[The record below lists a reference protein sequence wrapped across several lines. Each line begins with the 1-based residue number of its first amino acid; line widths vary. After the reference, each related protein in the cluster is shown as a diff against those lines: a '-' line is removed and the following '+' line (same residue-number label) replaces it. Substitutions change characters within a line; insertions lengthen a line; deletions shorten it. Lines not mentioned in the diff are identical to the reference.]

1 MKKWILSIVLN
12 ALCVVISLLHAQE
25 PLQKIRGRVIDRE
38 SQYPIIGATV
48 KVLKGEQLEGGAVS
62 DVEGYFRLNDIPVGR
77 YTLWIEYLGYEKV
90 VMDNVIVTTGKETLL
105 QIEMT
110 EKVQELKGAVIKGTG
125 VFETVNEL
133 GVVSNRA
140 FNSEETE
147 RYAGSRQ
154 DPARMALNFAGAQ
167 ATDDSRNDI
176 IVRGNS
182 PLGLLWRYED
192 VELFNPNHFAV
203 AGSTGGPISMLNNKV
218 IGRSDF
224 MTGAFPSGYGNALS
238 GVFDIRMRNGNN
250 EKHEKTFQFGIFG
263 TELSV
268 EGPLSKQQKS
278 SYLVA
283 YRYSTLKLFE
293 SLKFNLGTNAVPNY
307 QDLTFKVN
315 IPTKKSGT
323 FTLFGLGGTSK
334 IAIVMSNYTEP
345 QTELYGR
352 KDRDQYFATSM
363 AMVGASHKIHINKT
377 TVSKITFSVSGSDI
391 GSQHDLVLRNADY
404 SVQRLV
410 PKLAYSMRENK
421 ASLAWSLRKK
431 VSAKHSYVTGFYAD
445 MFYFNYS
452 DSLYNENTD
461 VWKVRMNFRGH
472 ENATMLQP
480 YFQWNTKVNDRLLF
494 TAGVHGTYFALSN
507 SGAIEPR
514 AGLKWNMSPTETL
527 SFGYGLHS
535 RAQPYYVYFSGNITS
550 GPIGDLPNKNM
561 GLTKSHHLVASYDK
575 SFSKVFRMKAETYY
589 QHLFNVPVEALQPSS
604 FSLLNMGS
612 GFDRFFPSQLT
623 NTGTGTNYGAE
634 LTLERSFFKEYF
646 LLLTGSL
653 FESTY
658 KGSDGIQ
665 RNTDFNGRFATRCM
679 IGGEKAILK
688 NKRTKFA
695 YGLGVTYAGGRRY
708 SPVDEAASL
717 LEADAVF
724 VDSLRNTLQFKNF
737 FRTDLRVGFKKD
749 AKKVTHEFMLD
760 IINVFNTRNILTL
773 SYDPDIPLTQPGKSP
788 LREEPQLGLL
798 PVFFYKIHF

>member
-1 MKKWILSIVLN
+1 MKTILHR
-12 ALCVVISLLHAQE
+12 AVILIFCLLTSTLKGQD
-25 PLQKIRGRVIDRE
+25 PTQNIRGRIIDRE
-38 SQYPIIGATV
+38 SQYPVIGATV
-48 KVLKGEQLEGGAVS
+48 KVMKGEELIEGALS
-62 DVEGYFRLNDIPVGR
+62 DADGYFRIVNIPVGR
-77 YTLWIEYLGYEKV
+77 YTLWIEYLGYEKLT
-90 VMDNVIVTTGKETLL
+90 MDNIIVTTGKETLL
-105 QIEMT
+105 QLEMT
-110 EKVQELKGAVIKGTG
+110 EKVQELKVAVVKGIST
-125 VFETVNEL
+125 FETVNEL
-133 GVVSNRA
+133 GVVSNRS
-140 FNSEETE
+140 FNAEETE

-224 MTGAFPSGYGNALS
+224 MTGAFPAGYGNALS

-250 EKHEKTFQFGIFG
+250 EKHEQTFQFGIFG
-263 TELSV
+263 TELSM
-268 EGPLSKQQKS
+268 EGPINKQQKS

-293 SLKFNLGTNAVPNY
+293 NLNFNLGTNAVPNY

-315 IPTKKSGT
+315 IPTKKAGT
-323 FTLFGLGGTSK
+323 FSLFGLGGTSK
-334 IAIVMSNYTEP
+334 IDIVMSKYTEP

-363 AMVGASHKIHINKT
+363 AMMGVSHKIHINKKAL
-377 TVSKITFSVSGSDI
+377 SKITFSMSGSDI
-391 GSQHDLVLRNADY
+391 ASQHNLVVRNIDY
-404 SVQRLV
+404 SIDKLL

-421 ASLAWSLRKK
+421 ASLAWSLKKK
-431 VSAKHSYVTGFYAD
+431 VNAKHSYVTGFYAD
-445 MFYFNYS
+445 FFYFNYK
-452 DSLYNENTD
+452 DSIYNENTD
-461 VWKVRMNFRGH
+461 VWKLRMDFSGH
-472 ENATMLQP
+472 ENAKMLQP
-480 YFQWNTKVNDRLLF
+480 YFQWNTKFNDRLML
-494 TAGVHGTYFALSN
+494 TAGLHGTYFALSN

-514 AGLKWNMSPTETL
+514 AGLKWSKSPSETVAI
-527 SFGYGLHS
+527 GYGLHS
-535 RAQPYYVYFSGNITS
+535 RAQPFYVYFAGQGTAM
-550 GPIGDLPNKNM
+550 DLINKNM
-561 GLTKSHHLVASYDK
+561 GLTKSHHFVASYEK
-575 SFSKVFRMKAETYY
+575 SFSKVFRLKGEVYY
-589 QHLFNVPVEALQPSS
+589 QYLFNVPVEAMRNSS

-612 GFDRFFPSQLT
+612 GFDRFFPDKLNNS
-623 NTGTGTNYGAE
+623 GTGDNYGLE
-634 LTLERSFFKEYF
+634 LTMERSFFKNYF
-646 LLLTGSL
+646 FLLTGSL

-658 KGSDGIQ
+658 KGSDGVK
-665 RNTDFNGRFATRCM
+665 RNTDFNGRFASRCM
-679 IGGEKAILK
+679 VGGEKAISSS
-688 NKRTKFA
+688 KRTKLT

-708 SPVDEAASL
+708 SPVDVAASI

-724 VDSLRNTLQFKNF
+724 VDSLRNTLQFKHF
-737 FRTDLRVGFKKD
+737 FRTDLRVGIKKD

-773 SYDPDIPLTQPGKSP
+773 SYDPDIALKNPGMNP